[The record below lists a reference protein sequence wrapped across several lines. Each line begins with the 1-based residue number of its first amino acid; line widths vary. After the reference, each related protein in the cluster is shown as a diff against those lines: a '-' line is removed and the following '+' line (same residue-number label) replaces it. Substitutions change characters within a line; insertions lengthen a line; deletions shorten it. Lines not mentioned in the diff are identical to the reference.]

1 MRYWYLLTVS
11 FLLVACQPTQ
21 PSEIEQYN
29 TAKTKANQNLESE
42 FKRSIDQQITD
53 QSNQVIDASDFVVS
67 NRVVQD
73 LEKALVSLDKPVET
87 KAEND
92 TISTIDSVVKPSKT
106 SFVEAKPS
114 NGAILLNVRNYQETY
129 DKVQALSKKYDFNV
143 VNELEQTGN
152 FHKGNRM
159 EIQMTPENFEIILN
173 EFRDLAVVIRQKQ
186 VWEQKEKKDYLPIV
200 SRITT
205 TKKHLVS
212 LNAQLENSTVLE
224 DQLKLKDKISDVYQE
239 LNVAT
244 LSATNILSNPSYSTL
259 TLAFYQNLEMAKPK
273 VETFSAGF
281 ASNLVVGWAGF
292 KQFVLDAALVWPYI
306 IIGLMLLLTVLLAV
320 GSSRKRTRQFKLQ
333 MLHGQTFQ
341 QQQPQP
347 QQKQKQAIVQPIAS
361 NPASK
366 NKPK

>member
-29 TAKTKANQNLESE
+29 TAKTKANQHLESE
-42 FKRSIDQQITD
+42 FKHSIEQQIAD

-67 NRVVQD
+67 SKVVQD
-73 LEKALVSLDKPVET
+73 LEKALTSLDKPVET
-87 KAEND
+87 EADNN
-92 TISTIDSVVKPSKT
+92 TIPVVDSVATVSKT
-106 SFVEAKPS
+106 SLAEKKPS
-114 NGAILLNVRNYQETY
+114 NGAMLLNVRNYQETY
-129 DKVQALSKKYDFNV
+129 DKVRALSKKYALNI

-152 FHKGNRM
+152 FHKGNTM
-159 EIQMTPENFEIILN
+159 EIQVTPENFETILD

-200 SRITT
+200 SRITV

-212 LNAQLENSTVLE
+212 LNTELEKSTVLE
-224 DQLKLKDKISDVYQE
+224 DQLKLRDKISAAYQE
-239 LNVAT
+239 LNLAT
-244 LSATNILSNPSYSTL
+244 LSATNILSNQSYSTL

-281 ASNLVVGWAGF
+281 SSNLIVGWAGF

-306 IIGLMLLLTVLLAV
+306 IIGFMLLLTVLLAV
-320 GSSRKRTRQFKLQ
+320 GTSRKRTRQFKLQ

-341 QQQPQP
+341 QQQ
-347 QQKQKQAIVQPIAS
+347 IVQPIPPS
-361 NPASK
+361 SASK
-366 NKPK
+366 N